1 MSPAGFALA
10 KISRQGA
17 ALAALSLVLGLT
29 AACESASEREARK
42 EREAYVNSLDIDEL
56 KSSLHT
62 VNPDPYTDGTYK
74 PRPGKFF
81 QK

>member
-17 ALAALSLVLGLT
+17 ALAALALVVGLT

-42 EREAYVNSLDIDEL
+42 EREAYINSLDMDEL
-56 KSSLHT
+56 KNSLHT
-62 VNPDPYTDGTYK
+62 VNPDPYSDGTIK
-74 PRPGKFF
+74 PRYGRRAR
-81 QK
+81 Q